1 MFATPAEIVRSVA
14 EKVRGLRLEAGWSQ
28 EELARRA
35 GIAPDTYK
43 LFERTGQ
50 VSFERLV
57 RAAVALGRADDIFA
71 MFEGAEVEN
80 IDELEDASPKRKRGR
95 SL

>member
-57 RAAVALGRADDIFA
+57 RAAVALGRADDIVA

-80 IDELEDASPKRKRGR
+80 IDELEDESPKRKRGR

>member
-14 EKVRGLRLEAGWSQ
+14 GKIRVLRLEAGWSQ

-35 GIAPDTYK
+35 GIAPETYK
-43 LFERTGQ
+43 RFERTGQ

-57 RAAVALGRADDIFA
+57 RAAVALGRADEIAA
-71 MFEGAEVEN
+71 MFERAEVES
-80 IDELEDASPKRKRGR
+80 IDELADEAPKRKRGR